1 MKLSKTRI
9 AITLAILVVTA
20 ALICTASGCGLINRV
35 RAKNQLN
42 EAARAYHE
50 GHFEEA
56 EQYSRRA
63 LELDPDSK
71 SAPLFIA
78 RTIHA
83 QFRPGVQAPE
93 NIAKANEAIAAYQQ
107 ILQRDPKS
115 EEAYKAIAYLY
126 GAIKDDEKLRAW
138 LQARANDANAEPEK
152 RAEAYT
158 ILASK
163 DWDCSFKITELP
175 TNKSTTVSTANRAT
189 VAYKKPANQKDFDTA
204 QACVK
209 RGLEEVENAI
219 KLDPNSES
227 AWSYKTNLLIEA
239 SKLAEMDGKTDQKAQ
254 LDKQREEAQKRTSAL
269 SEANQKKKEA
279 EEAAKA
285 AASPAK
291 KS

>member
-1 MKLSKTRI
+1 MKLSQTRI
-9 AITLAILVVTA
+9 AIALAILVF
-20 ALICTASGCGLINRV
+20 TASGCGLINRI

-63 LELDPDSK
+63 LELDPESK

-78 RTIHA
+78 RTLHA
-83 QFRPGVQAPE
+83 QYKPGVQAPD
-93 NIAKANEAIAAYQQ
+93 NIAKANEAIQAYQK
-107 ILQRDPKS
+107 ILERDPKN

-126 GAIKDDEKLRAW
+126 GSTKQDDKLRSW
-138 LQARANDANAEPEK
+138 ILARANDPTADPAK

-175 TNKSTTVSTANRAT
+175 TNHTTVLEAGNRAKIT
-189 VAYKKPANQKDFDTA
+189 YKKPAQQKDFDTA

-219 KLDPNSES
+219 KLDPNNES

-239 SKLAEMDGKTDQKAQ
+239 IRLAEMDGKTDQKAQ
-254 LDKQREEAQKRTSAL
+254 LEKQREEAQKRTSEL
-269 SEANQKKKEA
+269 SQINQKKKEE
-279 EEAAKA
+279 EEARQA
-285 AASPAK
+285 ATPAK
-291 KS
+291 K